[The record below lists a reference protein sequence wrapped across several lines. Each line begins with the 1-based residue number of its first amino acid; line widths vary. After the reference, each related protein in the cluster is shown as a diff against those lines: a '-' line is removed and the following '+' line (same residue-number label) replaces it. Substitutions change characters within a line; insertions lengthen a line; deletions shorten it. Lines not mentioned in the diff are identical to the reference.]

1 MQSVFQGQ
9 DDRLEINKYAHLSL
23 NELKKLLQ
31 TIGCTNVLGKEKEQL
46 VNLCQAYH
54 SLLDVSKPN
63 LNDGTNSGLTTN
75 ENCTFNLESRELG
88 EHEQSIV
95 QPLPNNSTIL
105 ETPPNTLADTNSQ
118 SSLSAASSRNSAI
131 LNVLRKIA
139 KNQER
144 TLDLLEVSREQNST
158 AIKTLMDK
166 IENLNDNYT
175 SMQPNLSQKYNFN
188 ARVQRGNYSH
198 VPQNGKVKE
207 LIHQHVKALLGLKSG
222 ITQLPSPASKKE
234 RQKWIR
240 YDDEVEELEEN
251 SDCNQEFSKAES
263 ENSIVSMSETE
274 DPHFPFPGGPGHKR
288 ATPQQLQIMWNMMQ
302 ERGVSKFHPNFG
314 DSIESPDNRFLWSL
328 AHKIFVR
335 LVECGEYQG
344 IDLEASKNI
353 HAAILGYVEERL
365 MRTWRNQVNTGRQF
379 EKNAKAKIR
388 TRRNNT
394 ALAHDLD
401 ETFLKVIE
409 KACSDDESDTEAR
422 SAGSSQSLQRQKLC
436 KVKYLQWRSKD
447 LTEALIKI
455 DYQREIA
462 KTNAHRAFPGVQ
474 GRIRRRPTIIN
485 SNISEIKAPK
495 GLPRDCYDLTWLNS
509 LSKTAVNK
517 LGILECVVLPD
528 VMKKI

>member
-1 MQSVFQGQ
+1 
-9 DDRLEINKYAHLSL
+9 
-23 NELKKLLQ
+23 
-31 TIGCTNVLGKEKEQL
+31 
-46 VNLCQAYH
+46 
-54 SLLDVSKPN
+54 
-63 LNDGTNSGLTTN
+63 
-75 ENCTFNLESRELG
+75 
-88 EHEQSIV
+88 
-95 QPLPNNSTIL
+95 
-105 ETPPNTLADTNSQ
+105 
-118 SSLSAASSRNSAI
+118 
-131 LNVLRKIA
+131 
-139 KNQER
+139 
-144 TLDLLEVSREQNST
+144 
-158 AIKTLMDK
+158 
-166 IENLNDNYT
+166 
-175 SMQPNLSQKYNFN
+175 
-188 ARVQRGNYSH
+188 
-198 VPQNGKVKE
+198 E

-222 ITQLPSPASKKE
+222 ITQLPSPASEKE
-234 RQKWIR
+234 RQNWIL
-240 YDDEVEELEEN
+240 YDDEVEELKEN

-302 ERGVSKFHPNFG
+302 ERGVSKFRPNFG

-335 LVECGEYQG
+335 LVKCGEYQG

-353 HAAILGYVEERL
+353 HAANLGYVEERL
-365 MRTWRNQVNTGRQF
+365 MRIWRNQIKHLQ
-379 EKNAKAKIR
+379 IQ
-388 TRRNNT
+388 T

-401 ETFLKVIE
+401 ETFLKAIE
-409 KACSDDESDTEAR
+409 KACSDDESNTEAR

-455 DYQREIA
+455 DYQREIG
-462 KTNAHRAFPGVQ
+462 KTNSHCAFPGVQ
-474 GRIRRRPTIIN
+474 GQIRRRPTIIN

-495 GLPRDCYDLTWLNS
+495 GLPRDCYDLTWLNL